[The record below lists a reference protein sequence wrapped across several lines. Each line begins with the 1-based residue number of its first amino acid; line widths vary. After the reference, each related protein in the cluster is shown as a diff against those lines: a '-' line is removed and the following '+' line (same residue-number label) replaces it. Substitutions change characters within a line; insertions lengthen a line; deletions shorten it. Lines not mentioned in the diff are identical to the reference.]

1 MCGFNNRQVMK
12 GGKRGYIFVECRRE
26 GFGMTSTSVYSET
39 WLATRNEGV
48 DSARHR
54 VCAQGDWW

>member
-12 GGKRGYIFVECRRE
+12 GGKRGYIFVECRRV
-26 GFGMTSTSVYSET
+26 GFGVTSTSVYNET

-54 VCAQGDWW
+54 VCA